1 MLFKNILTKTFNI
14 NTQFNINN
22 YNIHG
27 NNASFVIDI

>member
-1 MLFKNILTKTFNI
+1 MLFKNYFNKNINI

-22 YNIHG
+22 YNING